1 MRRMTPLHHVAQ
13 RGNCQ
18 LAALLLS
25 HGADLD
31 ARCSNGH
38 AGHSSSDGFDRNR
51 VPRGFALR
59 RSTALHQAASSIA
72 KGKLELLQLLV
83 TEVRSSSVVCCTVT
97 TIRRILCFDDAAQ
110 SVHAHFNV
118 CARQGSATCLE
129 VPDNFGCA
137 DRTRAMRPSA
147 SAPPSCCSRMALDL
161 VDDRSVLDKVAVLSD
176 TLLCPPLVC
185 AARILLRRHTSA
197 RLVRALNR
205 DGNAAALLQTL
216 ATAASRQAGQQGFH
230 PAGRHAAQALSAN
243 WPCFASTITTAVGR
257 LCGCLC
263 L

>member
-59 RSTALHQAASSIA
+59 RSTPLHQAASSIA

-83 TEVRSSSVVCCTVT
+83 TEVRPSSVVCCTVT
-97 TIRRILCFDDAAQ
+97 TIRRILRFGNAAQ
-110 SVHAHFNV
+110 SSCAHHFNV

-137 DRTRAMRPSA
+137 DRTGAISPSA
-147 SAPPSCCSRMALDL
+147 SAQPSCCSRMALDL
-161 VDDRSVLDKVAVLSD
+161 VDDRSVVDKVAVLSD
-176 TLLCPPLVC
+176 TLRCLPLVC

-197 RLVRALNR
+197 RPSSSSSPSGWRCCSAATNARSGCVNTNR
-205 DGNAAALLQTL
+205 SAGFIPLDATL
-216 ATAASRQAGQQGFH
+216 R
-230 PAGRHAAQALSAN
+230 N
-243 WPCFASTITTAVGR
+243 PCLRIGHSSLR
-257 LCGCLC
+257 R
-263 L
+263 

>member
-1 MRRMTPLHHVAQ
+1 MCRMTPLHHVAQ

-83 TEVRSSSVVCCTVT
+83 TEVRPSSVVCCTVT
-97 TIRRILCFDDAAQ
+97 TVRRILRFGNAAQ
-110 SVHAHFNV
+110 SSCAHHFNV

-137 DRTRAMRPSA
+137 DRTGAISPSA
-147 SAPPSCCSRMALDL
+147 SAQPSCCSRMALDL
-161 VDDRSVLDKVAVLSD
+161 VDERSVVDKVAVLSD
-176 TLLCPPLVC
+176 TLRCLACRLS
-185 AARILLRRHTSA
+185 ALLASALLRRHTSA
-197 RLVRALNR
+197 RLVRALHR
-205 DGNAAALLQTL
+205 DGVAAALLQTL
-216 ATAASRQAGQQGFH
+216 AAAASRQTGQPGFI
-230 PAGRHAAQALSAN
+230 PLDATLRN
-243 WPCFASTITTAVGR
+243 PCLRIGHSSLR
-257 LCGCLC
+257 R
-263 L
+263 